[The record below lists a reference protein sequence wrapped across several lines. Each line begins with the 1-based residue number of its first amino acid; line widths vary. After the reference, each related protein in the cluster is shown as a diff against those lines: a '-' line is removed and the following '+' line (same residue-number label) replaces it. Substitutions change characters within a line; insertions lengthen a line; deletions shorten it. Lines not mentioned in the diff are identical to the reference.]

1 MFLLLEEVG
10 SGAAGTAHLAVRSD
24 VRTDELFVVKRLRP
38 EVAAQPEHL
47 QRFSHEARIA
57 VMVDHPNVVQVVD
70 VVMGAQC
77 PYLVMR
83 YVEGPTL
90 AALLRELRLSQ
101 QRLSVPAAVGLVR
114 DALAGLHALHEA
126 RHPETGESIGFVHR
140 DLSPRNLIATR
151 DGTVCLIDLG
161 LGRSRLGE
169 WQTEAGRIMGSLG
182 YMPPEQIRG
191 VAVDHRADLW
201 SIASV
206 LFELLTLEQ
215 FVPGRGRQR
224 ALNTLETSPRSLRS
238 LRDDVPEGLDEVVMR
253 ALSMTPAARF
263 ESAASFARALAETVP
278 ERAPAEVT
286 SVVDFHFGEEL
297 DERARRL
304 REVALTVVAP
314 SPIAESYE
322 RIASRPS
329 AEDPT
334 EFGVFDATQVRP
346 APTRVERPSTP
357 SEVLQ
362 PSVVAPRRSTPWA
375 ALAVLAAIFSVAAVV
390 YLWSRAP
397 AEPAPSVPRTLVEV
411 KPRAR
416 GVPSVVAPEPSR
428 RDVARAT
435 TSRQTRPPS
444 AKAPPPIAPVDAG
457 VAPAVE
463 PPAPPSR
470 RERVARLSKRLQS
483 LRAEHGDAAER
494 LIMQLT
500 ALDLVTDEVRHAEQL
515 ARIEREV
522 AALDGP

>member
-24 VRTDELFVVKRLRP
+24 VRTDELFVVKKLRP
-38 EVAAQPEHL
+38 EIAAQPEHL
-47 QRFSHEARIA
+47 QRFSHEAKIA

-70 VVMGAQC
+70 VVLGAEC
-77 PYLVMR
+77 PHLVMR

-126 RHPETGESIGFVHR
+126 RHPDTGESIGFVHR

-151 DGTVCLIDLG
+151 DGSVCLIDLG

-191 VAVDHRADLW
+191 AGVDHRADLW
-201 SIASV
+201 SVASV

-224 ALNTLETSPRSLRS
+224 ALNTLETSPRSLRG
-238 LRDDVPEGLDEVVMR
+238 LRDDIPEGLDEVLMR

-278 ERAPAEVT
+278 DRAPAEVS

-314 SPIAESYE
+314 SPIAERYE
-322 RIASRPS
+322 RIASRP
-329 AEDPT
+329 AVEDPT

-346 APTRVERPSTP
+346 APTRVDRPATP
-357 SEVLQ
+357 AEAFA
-362 PSVVAPRRSTPWA
+362 PSVVTARRSPPWA
-375 ALAVLAAIFSVAAVV
+375 AIAVLGAITSVAAVV

-397 AEPAPSVPRTLVEV
+397 AEPAPSVPRTSVEV

-416 GVPSVVAPEPSR
+416 GVPNAVEPERTR
-428 RDVARAT
+428 RDRVRSATPKRAH
-435 TSRQTRPPS
+435 PPS
-444 AKAPPPIAPVDAG
+444 AKAPPPEAPADVD

-463 PPAPPSR
+463 PPAPPSP
-470 RERVARLSKRLQS
+470 RERVARLSKRLQAM
-483 LRAEHGDAAER
+483 RADHGDEAER

-500 ALDLVTDEVRHAEQL
+500 ALDLVTDEARHAEQL

-522 AALDGP
+522 DALDGT